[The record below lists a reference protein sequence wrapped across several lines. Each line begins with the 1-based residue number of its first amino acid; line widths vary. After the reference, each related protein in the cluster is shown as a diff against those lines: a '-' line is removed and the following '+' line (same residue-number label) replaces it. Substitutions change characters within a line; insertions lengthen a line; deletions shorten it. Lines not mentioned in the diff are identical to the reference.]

1 MQAAH
6 AAIEFQH
13 AFPELARQWF
23 TRSNYLVFLSA
34 PTAEALN
41 VLLQQARQQGIL
53 HSAFHE
59 PDLGHA
65 LTAIA
70 FEPAPLS
77 RKLLK
82 RLPLLGKEITE
93 PQKQMSC

>member
-34 PTAEALN
+34 PSAEALTA
-41 VLLQQARQQGIL
+41 LLHRAQQQGIL

-65 LTAIA
+65 LTAVA
-70 FEPAPLS
+70 FEPAQLS

-82 RLPLLGKEITE
+82 RLPLLGQEIVHPKT
-93 PQKQMSC
+93 KAAC